1 MNFTTKLRKS
11 AEKNNSIVC
20 LGMDPVIEKI
30 PFEEKNNG
38 KKIIK
43 FYGDIIEAVA
53 GNVSAVKPNYA
64 FFAQY
69 GFPGLR
75 ALKKVI
81 GISRKKKL
89 PVILDA
95 KRGDIGKSSEAYARE
110 VFDFWKADA
119 VTVSPYMGTDSVEP
133 FISRCSSG
141 KGVYVLVRTS
151 NTGASDL
158 QEIIS
163 TNGKKMLIKVAEKVV
178 EWHKDGV
185 GAVVG
190 ATNPEELKNIS
201 EFFSS
206 AKKSVPLLIPGV
218 GSQGGSAKEVAAILK
233 NIGDIKIH
241 RINSSSGINYA
252 YKKNETNDYAGA
264 AARAVKELNEE
275 ITL

>member
-275 ITL
+275 IAL

>member
-1 MNFTTKLRKS
+1 
-11 AEKNNSIVC
+11 
-20 LGMDPVIEKI
+20 
-30 PFEEKNNG
+30 
-38 KKIIK
+38 
-43 FYGDIIEAVA
+43 
-53 GNVSAVKPNYA
+53 
-64 FFAQY
+64 
-69 GFPGLR
+69 
-75 ALKKVI
+75 
-81 GISRKKKL
+81 
-89 PVILDA
+89 
-95 KRGDIGKSSEAYARE
+95 
-110 VFDFWKADA
+110 
-119 VTVSPYMGTDSVEP
+119 
-133 FISRCSSG
+133 
-141 KGVYVLVRTS
+141 
-151 NTGASDL
+151 
-158 QEIIS
+158 
-163 TNGKKMLIKVAEKVV
+163 MLIKVAEKVV

-275 ITL
+275 IAL